1 MNKKQKAFHLFIT
14 IVMLIVTILLLCGC
28 EEKTEYICEYE
39 VQSTDKPIYIDY
51 INDKGKQIS
60 IEANELKWNYIF
72 KAKTG
77 DILSVKC
84 FNTETANLMST
95 IFVNNK
101 PVAFKIVSSNEPDI
115 ELMYILP

>member
-1 MNKKQKAFHLFIT
+1 MNTKQKAFHLFIT
-14 IVMLIVTILLLCGC
+14 IFMLIVTILLMCNC

-51 INDKGKQIS
+51 TNDKGKQIS
-60 IEANELKWNYIF
+60 IGVNELKWNYIF

-77 DILSVKC
+77 DVLSVKC

-95 IFVNNK
+95 ILVDNK
-101 PVAFKIVSSNEPDI
+101 PVAFKIVSRSEPMI
-115 ELMYILP
+115 ELMYLLP